1 MTDAVLVLN
10 AGSSSIKFA
19 LYPVESGRIGW
30 RLLRGQISGI
40 GHEPRLEA
48 RAGDGRTLADE
59 QPAVAGRSFGHEEAL
74 ALLMRWLASHVAQVR
89 ILAAGHRVVHGGERY
104 SGPVLIDDS
113 VVEHLKALIPL
124 ARLHEPF
131 ELAGICALRHQN
143 ASLPQVACFDTGFH
157 HTQPEIAQLF
167 PLPRALIDAGVK
179 RYGFHGLSYEYIAS
193 VLPQKLAPGNAR
205 RVLVAHLGSGS
216 SMCAL
221 LDGHSIATTMG
232 FTALDGL
239 MMGTRPGA
247 LDPGVLLYLIQE
259 RGMSPEQVNHVLYHE
274 SGLLGVSGLSPDMRV
289 LLASKEPHARQAI
302 DLYVYRAVREAGA
315 LVACLRG
322 LDAIVFTAGIG
333 ERAAAVR
340 SAICEGLGWLGIEL
354 DPAANAANDLSIG
367 SATSRVSAWVI
378 PTDEEIVVAR
388 HTLALVQQAR

>member
-1 MTDAVLVLN
+1 MTDAILVLN

-19 LYPVESGRIGW
+19 LYPVEAGKIGW
-30 RLLRGQISGI
+30 RMLRGNLSGI
-40 GHEPRLEA
+40 GNEPHLEA
-48 RAGDGRTLADE
+48 KSGDGRTLADE
-59 QPAVAGRSFGHEEAL
+59 TPAGVAHPFTHEEAL
-74 ALLMRWLASHVAQVR
+74 PLLMSWLRSHMSQVR
-89 ILAAGHRVVHGGERY
+89 VIAAGHRVVHGGESY
-104 SGPVLIDDS
+104 SGPVLIDTD
-113 VVEHLKALIPL
+113 VIEKLKALIPL

-131 ELAGICALRHQN
+131 ELAGICALRHEDRN
-143 ASLPQVACFDTGFH
+143 LPQVACFDTGFH

-167 PLPRALIDAGVK
+167 PLPRTLIDAGVK

-193 VLPQKLAPGNAR
+193 VLALHLGSGPAR

-221 LDGHSIATTMG
+221 LDGRSIATTMG

-259 RGMSPEQVNHVLYHE
+259 KGMSPEEVNHLLYHE
-274 SGLLGVSGLSPDMRV
+274 SGLLGVSGISPDMRV
-289 LLASKEPHARQAI
+289 LLGSAEPHARQAI
-302 DLYVYRAVREAGA
+302 ELYVYRAVREAGA
-315 LVACLRG
+315 LVACLGG

-333 ERAAAVR
+333 ERAAPVR
-340 SAICEGLGWLGIEL
+340 AAIGAGLAWLGLAL
-354 DPAANAANDLSIG
+354 DPDANAANALRISTAASPI
-367 SATSRVSAWVI
+367 STWVI

-388 HTLALVQQAR
+388 HTLGLVQS